1 VKIRKVAASAMSP
14 KTEVATSR
22 QPSARD
28 LQRIEIEQQI
38 IGRLTDESVV
48 LAIDPEDDEKPAT
61 LRQRILRVAKDKGVE
76 VAIQFKQDGE
86 GQRLL
91 VGLMTPERRSR
102 RGRKPKAG

>member
-1 VKIRKVAASAMSP
+1 MSP

-28 LQRIEIEQQI
+28 LQRIEIEKQI
-38 IGRLTDESVV
+38 LDRLTDATVV
-48 LAIDPEDDEKPAT
+48 LSIEPEEAEKPAT
-61 LRQRILRVAKDKGVE
+61 LRQRILRVARDRKMD
-76 VAIQFKQDGE
+76 VAIQIKQDGE

>member
-1 VKIRKVAASAMSP
+1 VKIRKVAAAAMDQKP
-14 KTEVATSR
+14 EAVLQK

-38 IGRLTDESVV
+38 IGRLADESVV
-48 LAIDPEDDEKPAT
+48 LAIDPEEGEKPAT

-76 VAIQFKQDGE
+76 VAIQVKQDGD

-102 RGRKPKAG
+102 RGRRPKAG

>member
-1 VKIRKVAASAMSP
+1 MKIRKVAASAMSP
-14 KTEVATSR
+14 KTEVTTSR

-38 IGRLTDESVV
+38 IGRLTDESIV
-48 LAIDPEDDEKPAT
+48 LAIDPEAEKPAT
-61 LRQRILRVAKDKGVE
+61 LRARILRVARDRKMD
-76 VAIQFKQDGE
+76 VAIQVKQDGE

>member
-1 VKIRKVAASAMSP
+1 MKIRKVAASAMNP

-38 IGRLTDESVV
+38 IGRLTDESIV
-48 LAIDPEDDEKPAT
+48 LAIDPEEGEKPAT
-61 LRQRILRVAKDKGVE
+61 LRQRILRVASDKHVE
-76 VAIQFKQDGE
+76 IAIQVKQDGE

-102 RGRKPKAG
+102 RGRRPKAS